1 MPDLE
6 KGKIYEISF
15 KYGVACI
22 SSTFERVPRDER
34 VPREESYEVTRNTD
48 TVILLDFIERRMLFI
63 LKCISMSTNELLF
76 YEFYVNAD
84 EIELLV

>member
-6 KGKIYEISF
+6 KGKVYEISF
-15 KYGVACI
+15 RYGVACLV
-22 SSTFERVPRDER
+22 SRFERVPQ
-34 VPREESYEVTRNTD
+34 EESYEVERNSD
-48 TVILLDFIERRMLFI
+48 TVILLDYIDRRMIFI

-84 EIELLV
+84 EIKLLV